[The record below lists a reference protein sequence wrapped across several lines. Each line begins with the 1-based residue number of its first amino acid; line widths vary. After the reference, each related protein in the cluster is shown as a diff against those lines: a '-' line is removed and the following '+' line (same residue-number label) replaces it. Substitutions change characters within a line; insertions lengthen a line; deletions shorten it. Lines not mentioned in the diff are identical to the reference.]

1 MNSSWIAQGVSSPH
15 GPGTPDPAPRGGA
28 RKLGAARRF
37 LEKSLAT
44 LTALCA
50 LAACGGGD
58 TQEPFNPNRVLA
70 FGDELSYLEADG
82 RKYSI
87 NSFKI
92 TDATTTPVTE
102 STTELD
108 CTRNPIWVQI
118 VAARFGLA
126 FDRCLGTAT
135 TATGQVLAQPG
146 QKVAD
151 LAAQIAAVQ
160 GAALNDND
168 LALMLVGMND
178 ILELYGRYPD
188 ESAASLIDEARA
200 RARAYGE
207 TINALAQ
214 SGPAVVVLTVPDLGL
229 TPFARAQNTAAG
241 DTSRSRLLSQLTDAF
256 NSRMSVTLINDGRLI
271 GLVFLDI
278 ETQNMFK
285 FPSNFGLSNVL
296 DAACQ
301 STAVLPD
308 CRTNTLVTD
317 ATSVNHLWADDLRPG
332 PTVQSRMGSLA
343 EFRAR
348 NNPF

>member
-1 MNSSWIAQGVSSPH
+1 MNSSSITQGV
-15 GPGTPDPAPRGGA
+15 
-28 RKLGAARRF
+28 L
-37 LEKSLAT
+37 KSLAT

-50 LAACGGGD
+50 LAACGGSD
-58 TQEPFNPNRVLA
+58 TQEPFRPNRVLA

-87 NSFKI
+87 NAFKI
-92 TDATTTPVTE
+92 TDATTNPPTE

-108 CTRNPIWVQI
+108 CTRNPIWIQT
-118 VAARFGLA
+118 VATSFSLA

-135 TATGQVLAQPG
+135 TANGQVLAQPG

-151 LAAQIAAVQ
+151 LPAQIAAVQ

-168 LALMLVGMND
+168 LALMLVGMHD
-178 ILELYGRYPD
+178 ILEIYGRYPN
-188 ESAASLIDEARA
+188 ESAASLIEVARSRA
-200 RARAYGE
+200 RVYGE
-207 TINALAQ
+207 AINALAQ

-229 TPFARAQNTAAG
+229 TPFARAQNTSSG
-241 DTSRSRLLSQLTDAF
+241 DSSRSTVLSQLTDAF

-271 GLVFLDI
+271 GLIFADI
-278 ETQNMFK
+278 ETQNMFR
-285 FPSNFGLSNVL
+285 FPGSFALSNVL

-301 STAVLPD
+301 STAALPD
-308 CRTNTLVTD
+308 CRTNTLVTG
-317 ATSVNHLWADDLRPG
+317 ATSTNYLWADDLRPG
-332 PTVQSRMGSLA
+332 PAVQSRLGSLA